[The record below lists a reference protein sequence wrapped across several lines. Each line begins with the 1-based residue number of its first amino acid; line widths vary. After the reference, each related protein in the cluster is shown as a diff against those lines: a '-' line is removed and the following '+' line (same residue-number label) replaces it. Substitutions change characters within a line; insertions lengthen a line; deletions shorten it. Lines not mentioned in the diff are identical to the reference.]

1 MIDAVRFRF
10 VGELDGTSFV
20 EFAQHRARRLDIEI
34 RVVEAGPDS
43 AVFDVGG
50 EPDLVDMFEM
60 ACSLGPLTSIVHDVE
75 RRDIGNAAAA
85 AENL

>member
-10 VGELDGTSFV
+10 IGELDGTSFV

-75 RRDIGNAAAA
+75 RRDIGNAAFA